1 MYAKKGANIKVAAT
15 LLAIVLLISCGIGGT
30 IAWLK
35 ADPTTIVNTFTTS
48 DLSITLSE
56 TEPAGKTAQMIPGAT
71 IAKNPKIT
79 VSDDSVDCYVFV
91 KIEESA
97 NFSDFMT
104 YSVAS
109 GWNGELG
116 DGVYWREVTANTSRE
131 FDILA
136 DNCVVVS
143 GEVDKADMAAAK
155 NSNPTLR
162 FTAYAI
168 QSANLKNASNETPS
182 ISEIWQMAQ
191 ANATT

>member
-35 ADPTTIVNTFTTS
+35 DNSTTITNTFTAS

-56 TEPAGKTAQMIPGAT
+56 TKPAGKTAQMIPGAT
-71 IAKNPKIT
+71 IPKNPKVT

-109 GWNGELG
+109 DWTKLD

-131 FDILA
+131 FAILA
-136 DNCVVVS
+136 GDCVVVKS
-143 GEVDKADMAAAK
+143 DVDKADMAAAK
-155 NSNPTLR
+155 NSNPTLS
-162 FTAYAI
+162 FAAYAI
-168 QSANLKNASNETPS
+168 QSANLKNASNERPS
-182 ISEIWQMAQ
+182 PAEIWQMAQ